1 MSTLLEIND
10 LTKRFGGL
18 CAISKCNVRVQTG
31 HTHGIIGPNGAGK
44 TTLFNLI
51 TGIYAPTEGDIRFQ
65 GKSITG
71 LRPSRIATLGV
82 GRTFQNI
89 RLFKNRTVL
98 ENVRVAFDSQLRY
111 SPLEALFGL
120 PRSGREESR
129 SIEECM
135 ELLRPFNL
143 HEQAQSL
150 AGELSYGS
158 QRRLEIARALA
169 LKPALLLLDEP
180 AAGMNSAETVALT
193 EFLRWVRDHFQIT
206 LVLIEHHMHLV
217 MGLCDRITVLD
228 FGQTIADGTPQ
239 EIRENKRVIEA
250 YLGVEDEE

>member
-1 MSTLLEIND
+1 MSPLLEIND
-10 LTKRFGGL
+10 VTKRFGGL
-18 CAISKCNVRVQTG
+18 CAISKCNVQVQTG

-51 TGIYAPTEGDIRFQ
+51 TGIYRPTEGDIRFQ

-71 LRPSRIATLGV
+71 LRPNRIATQGI

-89 RLFKNRTVL
+89 RLFKNLTVL
-98 ENVRVAFDSQLRY
+98 ENVRVAFDSQLHY
-111 SPLEALFGL
+111 SPLEALFRL
-120 PRSGREESR
+120 PRLGRAENR
-129 SIEECM
+129 SIEECI

-143 HEQAQSL
+143 HDQAQSL

-180 AAGMNSAETVALT
+180 AAGMNSAETATLT
-193 EFLRWVRDHFQIT
+193 EFLRWVREHFQIT

-228 FGQTIADGTPQ
+228 FGQTIADGTPL